1 MSWSLKKKNIIALSS
16 TEAKYIAQTHA
27 AKEALW
33 MRAFIEE
40 IWGTTKTPMT
50 INCDNQGVIAL
61 AKDNKFHSHTKHIN
75 LQYHFIHEAVEDSKI
90 SVNYIPTDQN
100 VSDVLTKLLT
110 KLKFQGFVEMLGL
123 GGLEKWEPKEGGLRR
138 IHFEL
143 NQDDNRIP
151 LSFNVP
157 PDNGKQLFI
166 VTWCWPIPSTKMK
179 SHELEGECW
188 IYPSIAPSFIVIF

>member
-1 MSWSLKKKNIIALSS
+1 
-16 TEAKYIAQTHA
+16 
-27 AKEALW
+27 
-33 MRAFIEE
+33 
-40 IWGTTKTPMT
+40 MT

-123 GGLEKWEPKEGGLRR
+123 GGLEK
-138 IHFEL
+138 
-143 NQDDNRIP
+143 
-151 LSFNVP
+151 
-157 PDNGKQLFI
+157 
-166 VTWCWPIPSTKMK
+166 
-179 SHELEGECW
+179 
-188 IYPSIAPSFIVIF
+188 